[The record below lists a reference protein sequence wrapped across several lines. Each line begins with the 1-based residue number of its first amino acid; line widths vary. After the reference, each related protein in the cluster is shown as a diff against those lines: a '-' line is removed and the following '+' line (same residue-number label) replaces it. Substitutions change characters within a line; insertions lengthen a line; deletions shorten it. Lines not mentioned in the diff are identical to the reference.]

1 MVVVWDQLSLQFY
14 MVDLMYVKAKSH
26 IYKGREG
33 KRKKGKNP
41 FYISFINILELR
53 GLGFGFG
60 FGDGKFI

>member
-1 MVVVWDQLSLQFY
+1 MVVVWDQLSQQFY

-53 GLGFGFG
+53 GFGFG